1 MHNIESL
8 PGHGGKLVRSAGM
21 SAQLMSKDDRYVT
34 LKFPS
39 GEIRK
44 ILRKCNATIGVVS
57 NGEWHNRVLGKAG
70 ASAWEGRRPKVRGV
84 AMNPV
89 DHPMGGGEG
98 KTSGGRP
105 SVSPWGW
112 YTKGLRTRNKKQ
124 HSSKLI
130 MRRRNHDKVQC
141 IDVTCLTATGAFA
154 GWFLHQN
161 LRFGGTKGLRRSVD
175 NMV

>member
-1 MHNIESL
+1 M
-8 PGHGGKLVRSAGM
+8 
-21 SAQLMSKDDRYVT
+21 
-34 LKFPS
+34 
-39 GEIRK
+39 
-44 ILRKCNATIGVVS
+44 VS

-130 MRRRNHDKVQC
+130 MRRRNHDK
-141 IDVTCLTATGAFA
+141 L
-154 GWFLHQN
+154 
-161 LRFGGTKGLRRSVD
+161 GLSNTRNSS
-175 NMV
+175 NPSW